1 MSKVRWVAAVA
12 ATIAMPAVASAQQRA
27 SQRRPADEAF
37 KMVDAYLIANVQEGL
52 DLTDEQ
58 FVKLLPL
65 IKRQQTER
73 RDFTQRRQRALRDLN
88 QAVRDGDTEQRIV
101 AALDRVKQLDAES
114 FRARN
119 QRYADIDAELGP
131 IQQAKLRI
139 FEFEVERR
147 IRDLMR
153 RVRGQQQ
160 PRQRQDSRP
169 RDPGTPSS

>member
-1 MSKVRWVAAVA
+1 MNGFRWVAAL
-12 ATIAMPAVASAQQRA
+12 ATAVALPALLSAQQR
-27 SQRRPADEAF
+27 SPQDRPADEAF
-37 KMVDAYLIANVQEGL
+37 KMVDAYLIANIQEGV

-73 RDFTQRRQRALRDLN
+73 REFTQRRQRALRDLTRSVRAGDSEP
-88 QAVRDGDTEQRIV
+88 AVV
-101 AALDRVKQLDAES
+101 AALDRLKLVGADALN
-114 FRARN
+114 ARI
-119 QRYADIDAELGP
+119 QGYAAIDAELDP

-153 RVRGQQQ
+153 RVRGGQQQ
-160 PRQRQDSRP
+160 RQRQDRP
-169 RDPGTPSS
+169 R